1 MSTKIN
7 DSGLF
12 LYIYLMKNTDQISC
26 QLCYDIFEINKI
38 YRLRN
43 TKMSYCDKCIKKW
56 LISKYINP
64 STGLILE
71 KTDIEINYE
80 MNELIEIYTKY
91 KKLNIKN
98 ININISIE
106 KNDNLLAH

>member
-1 MSTKIN
+1 
-7 DSGLF
+7 
-12 LYIYLMKNTDQISC
+12 
-26 QLCYDIFEINKI
+26 
-38 YRLRN
+38 
-43 TKMSYCDKCIKKW
+43 
-56 LISKYINP
+56 
-64 STGLILE
+64 
-71 KTDIEINYE
+71 

>member
-64 STGLILE
+64 STGVNLRKNRYRNKLR
-71 KTDIEINYE
+71 
-80 MNELIEIYTKY
+80 NE
-91 KKLNIKN
+91 
-98 ININISIE
+98 
-106 KNDNLLAH
+106 